1 MLRELLWVHDMLRR
15 DLATCRELASDISAG
30 APTEMIRDAVEGL
43 QTRGPLW
50 QLRMNCL
57 SYCSIVHSH
66 HHLEDVALFPAVRAA
81 DPERMNAVVDKLE
94 ADHRVV
100 SGLLD
105 EVEEATRLLSADDTV
120 ARLRLVRGLTEL
132 SEHLLEHLRYEEES
146 IGPVLRTWE
155 SWPTW

>member
-1 MLRELLWVHDMLRR
+1 V
-15 DLATCRELASDISAG
+15 
-30 APTEMIRDAVEGL
+30 IRSTVESL
-43 QTRGPLW
+43 QTAGPLW

-57 SYCSIVHSH
+57 RYCSIVHSH

-100 SGLLD
+100 SSLLD
-105 EVEEATRLLSADDTV
+105 EVEEATRLLSADDTA

-132 SEHLLEHLRYEEES
+132 SEHLLEHLAYEEES

-155 SWPTW
+155 SWPGG

>member
-1 MLRELLWVHDMLRR
+1 
-15 DLATCRELASDISAG
+15 
-30 APTEMIRDAVEGL
+30 
-43 QTRGPLW
+43 
-50 QLRMNCL
+50 
-57 SYCSIVHSH
+57 VHSH

-100 SGLLD
+100 SSLLD
-105 EVEEATRLLSADDTV
+105 EVEEATRLLSADDTA

-132 SEHLLEHLRYEEES
+132 SEHLLEHLAYEEES

-155 SWPTW
+155 SWPGG